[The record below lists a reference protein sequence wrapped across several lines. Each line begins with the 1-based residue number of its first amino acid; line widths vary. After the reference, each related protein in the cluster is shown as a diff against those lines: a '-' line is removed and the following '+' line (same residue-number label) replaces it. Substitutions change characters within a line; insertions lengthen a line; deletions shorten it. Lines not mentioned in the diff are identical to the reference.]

1 MPPRS
6 YKRAIDIRRGLS
18 STDARGTT
26 RVGRRR
32 RRRNTFIIRAAN
44 RHSPPYWSNSR
55 RVAFILFCPVPN
67 GCPCWPT
74 VHLPPLQ
81 EPIVY
86 GGESLKLGRP
96 TWRRPPSSDLCGGNG
111 HTRRNPVETGRDRS
125 SDYFVGLE
133 SKPFGLFGVFGLD
146 RAHRT
151 VRSSG
156 VVCWEAR
163 VTYAHIV
170 LYF

>member
-1 MPPRS
+1 MFD
-6 YKRAIDIRRGLS
+6 KTLVLNNIDIICRRGRTNAQS
-18 STDARGTT
+18 IFDAVYHLRM
-26 RVGRRR
+26 RAGRPALGGGGGGGIRLLFARPIAIRR
-32 RRRNTFIIRAAN
+32 HIDRIRAAL
-44 RHSPPYWSNSR
+44 RSYYFAPYR
-55 RVAFILFCPVPN
+55 MAVPA
-67 GCPCWPT
+67 GLPST
-74 VHLPPLQ
+74 SPPLQ

-96 TWRRPPSSDLCGGNG
+96 TRRRPPSSDLCGGNG
-111 HTRRNPVETGRDRS
+111 HTQRNPVETGRDRS

-156 VVCWEAR
+156 VVC
-163 VTYAHIV
+163 
-170 LYF
+170 